1 MDKRL
6 IDELPL
12 GAHLVAPRRFYR
24 HHGIYA
30 GGGRVIHY
38 RGFKDLLRC
47 GPVEEIALED
57 FAAGGLVFVENLPA
71 DPFAGAATVERA
83 RSRLGEDRYRLLTNN
98 CWHFAKWCAFEAP
111 AIVTTAICAAGNET
125 SG

>member
-12 GAHLVAPRRFYR
+12 GAHLVTPRRFYR

-38 RGFKDLLRC
+38 RGFKTLFER
-47 GPVEEIALED
+47 GPVEEITLEA
-57 FAAGGLVFVENLPA
+57 FAQGGQVLVKSLPA
-71 DPFAGAATVERA
+71 DPFAGAARVERA
-83 RSRLGEDRYRLLTNN
+83 RSRLGEDRYRLLSNN
-98 CWHFAKWCAFEAP
+98 CWHFVKWCVSATP
-111 AIVTTAICAAGNET
+111 SLT
-125 SG
+125 

>member
-6 IDELPL
+6 TAELPI

-38 RGFKDLLRC
+38 RGFKTLFER
-47 GPVEEIALED
+47 GPVEEVSLEA
-57 FAAGGLVFVENLPA
+57 FAAGGPVFVEYLPA
-71 DPFAGAATVERA
+71 DPFAGAAAVERA
-83 RSRLGEDRYRLLTNN
+83 RSRLGEDRYGLLTNN
-98 CWHFAKWCAFEAP
+98 CWHFAKWCL
-111 AIVTTAICAAGNET
+111 
-125 SG
+125 SGTPSFS

>member
-6 IDELPL
+6 TAELPI
-12 GAHLVAPRRFYR
+12 GAHLVTPRRFYR

-38 RGFKDLLRC
+38 RGFKDLFRR
-47 GPVEEIALED
+47 GPVEEVTIEA
-57 FAAGGLVFVENLPA
+57 FAKGGRVLVKSFPA
-71 DPFAGAATVERA
+71 DPFAGAAAVERA

-98 CWHFAKWCAFEAP
+98 CWHFAKWCVSASPSF
-111 AIVTTAICAAGNET
+111 
-125 SG
+125 S